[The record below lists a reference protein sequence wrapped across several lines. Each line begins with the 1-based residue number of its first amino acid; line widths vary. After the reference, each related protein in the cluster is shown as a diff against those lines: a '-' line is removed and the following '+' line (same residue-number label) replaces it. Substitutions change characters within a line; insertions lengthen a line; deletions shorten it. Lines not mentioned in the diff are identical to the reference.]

1 MNKTEKDIIECF
13 TKAVKDELLNR
24 NYEILKGW
32 YEFCELMEKCK
43 LSIHNWVYYKLL
55 EDKPCDY
62 NCIHCWG
69 KIYDKLKEEN

>member
-32 YEFCELMEKCK
+32 YEFC
-43 LSIHNWVYYKLL
+43 YLL
-55 EDKPCDY
+55 K
-62 NCIHCWG
+62 NN
-69 KIYDKLKEEN
+69 YDK